1 MKYTIKQ
8 VSEKIK
14 LSEHTLR
21 YYDREGLMPLL
32 KRSSTGIRLYT
43 ENDVNWL
50 ELICCLKNSG
60 MSLSEIKE
68 FMNLCLQ
75 GERTCEERKNILEHH
90 KEDILSQIEYLKQS
104 LNIISYKIDHY
115 KEIGIF
121 HIDSPLGSMSSS

>member
-90 KEDILSQIEYLKQS
+90 KKDILNQIEYLKQS

-121 HIDSPLGSMSSS
+121 HIDSPLGSK

>member
-75 GERTCEERKNILEHH
+75 GERTYEERKNILEHH

-121 HIDSPLGSMSSS
+121 HIDSPLGSK

>member
-75 GERTCEERKNILEHH
+75 GEKTCEERKDILEHH
-90 KEDILSQIEYLKQS
+90 KKDILNQIEYLKRS
-104 LNIISYKIDHY
+104 LNTINYKIDHY

-121 HIDSPLGSMSSS
+121 HIDSPLGSK

>member
-1 MKYTIKQ
+1 MEYTIKQ
-8 VSEKIK
+8 VSEKVK
-14 LSEHTLR
+14 LSDHTLR

-32 KRSSTGIRLYT
+32 KRSSAGSRLYT
-43 ENDVNWL
+43 ENDVSWL

-60 MSLSEIKE
+60 MSLAEIKE

-104 LNIISYKIDHY
+104 LNIINYKIDHY

-121 HIDSPLGSMSSS
+121 HIDSPLGSK

>member
-121 HIDSPLGSMSSS
+121 HIDSPLGSK

>member
-75 GERTCEERKNILEHH
+75 GEKTCEERKDILEHH
-90 KEDILSQIEYLKQS
+90 KKDILNQIGYLKRS
-104 LNIISYKIDHY
+104 LNTINYKIDHY

-121 HIDSPLGSMSSS
+121 HIDSPLGSK

>member
-75 GERTCEERKNILEHH
+75 GEKTCEERKDILEHH
-90 KEDILSQIEYLKQS
+90 KKDILNQIEYLKQS
-104 LNIISYKIDHY
+104 LNTINYKIDYY

-121 HIDSPLGSMSSS
+121 HIDSPLGSK